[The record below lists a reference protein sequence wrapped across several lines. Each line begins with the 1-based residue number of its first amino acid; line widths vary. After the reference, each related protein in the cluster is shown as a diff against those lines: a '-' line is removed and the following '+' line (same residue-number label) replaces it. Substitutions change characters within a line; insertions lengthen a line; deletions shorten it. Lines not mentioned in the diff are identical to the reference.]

1 MVVPYLSN
9 FEDPRRNL
17 GLYRDAFAAATRAL
31 PIPRVQMSFHMHAAE
46 TDRQAIAEATPQ
58 MEQYVGLFKASASAW
73 RSRRS
78 SAYPGYEEL
87 VQQLETMTMER
98 VQRERRAFIGSPQ
111 TIVALIQ
118 NAVELF
124 GDIEPSLSVLWG
136 NMPYAAAERSLRL
149 FAGDVIPWFA
159 PTPATSTAR

>member
-9 FEDPRRNL
+9 FEDLRRNL
-17 GLYRDAFAAATRAL
+17 GLYREAFAAANPGLA
-31 PIPRVQMSFHMHAAE
+31 IPRVQMSFHMHAAE
-46 TDRQAIAEATPQ
+46 TDGQAIAEATPQ

-87 VQQLETMTMER
+87 VQQLQTMTMER
-98 VQRERRAFIGSPQ
+98 VQRERRGFIGSPQ

-136 NMPYAAAERSLRL
+136 NMPYEAAERSLRV
-149 FAGDVIPWFA
+149 FASDVMPRLA
-159 PTPATSTAR
+159 HASATRAAR